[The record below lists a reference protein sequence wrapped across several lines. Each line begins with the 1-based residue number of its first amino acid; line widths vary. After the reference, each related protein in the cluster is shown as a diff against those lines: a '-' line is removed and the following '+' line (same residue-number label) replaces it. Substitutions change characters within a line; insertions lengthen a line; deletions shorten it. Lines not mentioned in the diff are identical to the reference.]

1 MKKLLLS
8 LLLVSAF
15 TISSNVYAKK
25 EYNFVEWNSPVPCI
39 ADYNIDPNEMVQ
51 VLQNHIFVVIHH
63 PVPIK
68 LWTKQTGKVQAYPNA
83 RFVTG
88 LALLNASKEKVL
100 KTLTDFEEL
109 TTFMPQF
116 EEVTTVAKSKK
127 NNSEQIMV
135 ESTQLYSAVIIKL
148 KSTFLYQYDLE
159 KDGSISKLMHEGDV
173 GAGAMRYELFPV
185 GPDRTVL
192 AYTVWLDTDTA
203 TSTFGM
209 LVKAV
214 PDFALVTPVGNAI
227 LELSQIKEKI
237 NGTVKK
243 PSCKLPAKPV
253 LPVFAEG
260 LVSPSTLQKLT
271 DLGTTVFV
279 EDRQWVETEKGVEEM
294 VFISSMAQLNGPIN
308 HVRPISSDF
317 PRFREYFE
325 HYEKVQINDDNTA
338 DWLFKLKL
346 IGSLG
351 LSLNW
356 HIKSGWADENTV
368 KFGGTHG
375 DVYPI
380 WGVWEWMPL
389 ENDNT
394 LLIFSSANKIN
405 DNAPWLVRFAQKYVP
420 NFDMTSS
427 LFIGMLTVDKQ
438 RPWVDEQLAKIK

>member
-1 MKKLLLS
+1 MKRLLL
-8 LLLVSAF
+8 LLIIAF
-15 TISSNVYAKK
+15 TIPSNVYAEQ
-25 EYNFVEWNSPVPCI
+25 EYSFAEWNSPVPHI
-39 ADYNIDPNEMVQ
+39 ADYNIDPNEMVKI
-51 VLQNHIFVVIHH
+51 LQNRIFVVIHK
-63 PVPIK
+63 PAPIE
-68 LWTKQTGKVQAYPNA
+68 LWTKATGKVQAYPDA

-88 LALLNASKEKVL
+88 LALLNASKEKVFE
-100 KTLTDFEEL
+100 TLINFDQM

-116 EEVTTVAKSKK
+116 SKVTTVANRK
-127 NNSEQIMV
+127 NNNKEQILV
-135 ESTQLYSAVIIKL
+135 ESFQSYNAVLIKL
-148 KSTFLYQYDLE
+148 KSYFFYQYDFE

-185 GPDRTVL
+185 GPNQTVL
-192 AYTVWLDTDTA
+192 AYTVWLDTDSA

-209 LVKAV
+209 LIKAV

-237 NGTVKK
+237 NGVIKK
-243 PSCKLPAKPV
+243 PSCKLPSKPV
-253 LPVFAEG
+253 MPVFAKG
-260 LVSPSTLQKLT
+260 LVPQSTLQKLS

-279 EDRQWVETEKGVEEM
+279 EDRQWVKTEKGTEEM
-294 VFISSMAQLNGPIN
+294 VFISSMVQLNGPIDQ
-308 HVRPISSDF
+308 VRPISSDF

-325 HYEKVQINDDNTA
+325 HFEKVEINDDNTA
-338 DWLFKLKL
+338 DWLLKIKL

-356 HIKSGWADENTV
+356 HIKSGWTDENTV

-389 ENDNT
+389 ENNNT
-394 LLIFSSANKIN
+394 LLVFSSANKIN

-438 RPWVDEQLAKIK
+438 RPWVDEQLKLSIP